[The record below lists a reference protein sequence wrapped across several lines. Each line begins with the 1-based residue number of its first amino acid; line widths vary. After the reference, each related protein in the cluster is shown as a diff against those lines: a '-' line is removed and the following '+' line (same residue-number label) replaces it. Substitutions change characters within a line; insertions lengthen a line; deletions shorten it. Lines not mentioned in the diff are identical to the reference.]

1 MTITKNEF
9 KELYSL
15 YAEAM
20 DKFTEVSTYINEGL
34 ADDLIFPMFHWVEE
48 KLGLYPDIIGNLWS
62 NEATE
67 EEIAA
72 VYEEHLKNRLL
83 LLEEK
88 MCEMEES
95 LNA

>member
-9 KELYSL
+9 KELYGL

-48 KLGLYPDIIGNLWS
+48 KLGLYPDIIGDLWS

-67 EEIAA
+67 EEAAA
-72 VYEEHLKNRLL
+72 VYEKFLTDKLL
-83 LLEEK
+83 LLDEK
-88 MCEMEES
+88 LTEMEEG